1 MLSCHTLHFQEWRL
15 LFDHA
20 LKNSAD
26 FQHYFQN
33 MYVKNH
39 SAFIIV
45 IATYKDKT
53 VKTKHDSG

>member
-26 FQHYFQN
+26 FQH
-33 MYVKNH
+33 
-39 SAFIIV
+39 V